1 MVRGEET
8 TSTRRSLRYELAEG
22 PGLVAQCRDLT
33 QRALAA
39 WFGDAGARGREPVED
54 VLLLVSEVVTNAR
67 KHGTAPYELCLEG
80 RGRALWVQVGDSS
93 PRPPAPHGPHRAG
106 RPSGHGLYLL
116 QRLAAHWG
124 SVSRDRGGKTVWFEV
139 DVLR

>member
-1 MVRGEET
+1 MSTGEKT
-8 TSTRRSLRYELAEG
+8 VTTRRSVRYELAEG
-22 PGLVAQCRDLT
+22 PGVLAECRDLT

-39 WFGDAGARGREPVED
+39 WFGHAGARGREPVED

-67 KHGTAPYELCLEG
+67 LHGGAPYELCLEG
-80 RGRALWVQVGDSS
+80 RGRALCVQVSDSS
-93 PRPPAPHGPHRAG
+93 PHRPVPHGPHRAG

-124 SVSRDRGGKTVWFEV
+124 TVTRGRAGKTVWFEV